1 VKYAAALQGQT
12 VRVRAWVPIPTAPG
26 YIEAFKDVVLLDL
39 RPTATPTVTQTFTPT
54 PTQTPTRTNTPTIT
68 PTPTPEARFIQIE
81 QNILGVT
88 NNGDGT
94 FSMVITALVTDANGV
109 AAMNGI
115 PVQFSLVTPVS
126 GVSVTSPGLVGDPPN
141 CTLSFQVNAQ
151 PGDAMSCVKY
161 VSSLQG
167 QTVQIR
173 ARVSAPS
180 QPGGFIED
188 IRNITLLDL
197 RPTATPTVTRTF
209 TPTLTPIPTFTPTPT
224 RTHTPTPTPTIA
236 APAVVPPAGFVWVG
250 TNGSPNCNGS
260 QLTFTVTGGAPPF
273 SIVSSAG
280 NLCLNTTTVFSS
292 GGTFTVTGGD
302 QIGSF
307 TLTVTDAVS
316 QSVSVALNV
325 GATNAQQIAVSLPT
339 TSFNDNGDG
348 TRTIVVSALV
358 TDSSGNPVPDGVP
371 VEFALLAPPAGV
383 SITSPGFTNQ
393 PAPCNT
399 GSLTIFP
406 QPGDALACVKY
417 LNGFSGTSIQVRAR
431 IRNSSNALVTTT
443 QTITLP

>member
-1 VKYAAALQGQT
+1 MTQTFTPTPTQTPTRTNTPTITPTPTPAAAHILIEQNILGVTNNGDGTFSMVITALVTDANGVAAMNGVPVYFQIPTPVAGVSVTSPALVGDPPNCTLSFQVNAQPGDAMSCVKYAAALQGQT

-39 RPTATPTVTQTFTPT
+39 RPTATPTVTQ
-54 PTQTPTRTNTPTIT
+54 
-68 PTPTPEARFIQIE
+68 
-81 QNILGVT
+81 
-88 NNGDGT
+88 
-94 FSMVITALVTDANGV
+94 
-109 AAMNGI
+109 
-115 PVQFSLVTPVS
+115 
-126 GVSVTSPGLVGDPPN
+126 
-141 CTLSFQVNAQ
+141 
-151 PGDAMSCVKY
+151 
-161 VSSLQG
+161 
-167 QTVQIR
+167 
-173 ARVSAPS
+173 
-180 QPGGFIED
+180 
-188 IRNITLLDL
+188 
-197 RPTATPTVTRTF
+197 TF

-273 SIVSSAG
+273 TIVPSGG

-307 TLTVTDAVS
+307 TLTVTDAVI

-339 TSFNDNGDG
+339 GLPNNNGDG

-371 VEFALLAPPAGV
+371 VEFALPTPTPGV

-417 LNGFSGTSIQVRAR
+417 LNGLSGTSIQVRAR